1 MAARALTR
9 PRGALAG
16 AGRGHLLVHERLGQV
31 GTAESDIRIRPRLYR
46 TPRTSAPNPA
56 SDHMRIATHSS
67 SAAATKIAVISAP
80 MILTI
85 AVPSSILSYSS
96 GYAMRMPEAD
106 RTQVRDSS
114 SLDEVAE
121 TSESG
126 DVPGQWETCPAYEG
140 FSCRL
145 KRISPPQSRICGHG
159 AGARRSVRLD
169 SLAAV
174 LHRGVPCRPSQRNRS
189 LCRLRSVSIL
199 VFGVR

>member
-1 MAARALTR
+1 
-9 PRGALAG
+9 
-16 AGRGHLLVHERLGQV
+16 
-31 GTAESDIRIRPRLYR
+31 
-46 TPRTSAPNPA
+46 
-56 SDHMRIATHSS
+56 
-67 SAAATKIAVISAP
+67 

-85 AVPSSILSYSS
+85 AVPSSVLSCSS

-114 SLDEVAE
+114 SLDEVAA

-145 KRISPPQSRICGHG
+145 RRISPPQSRICGHG

-174 LHRGVPCRPSQRNRS
+174 LHRGVPCRRSQRNRS

-199 VFGVR
+199 LLGVR

>member
-1 MAARALTR
+1 MS
-9 PRGALAG
+9 PDSLAQF
-16 AGRGHLLVHERLGQV
+16 HLARLGQV
-31 GTAESDIRIRPRLYR
+31 GTAESDIRSVHVCGYR
-46 TPRTSAPNPA
+46 TRRTSAPNPA
-56 SDHMRIATHSS
+56 SDHIRIATHSS

-85 AVPSSILSYSS
+85 AVPSSVLSCLS

-114 SLDEVAE
+114 SLDEVAA

-145 KRISPPQSRICGHG
+145 
-159 AGARRSVRLD
+159 RRMVKPTH
-169 SLAAV
+169 
-174 LHRGVPCRPSQRNRS
+174 LHRSNSLEITEQCARS
-189 LCRLRSVSIL
+189 AGMRW
-199 VFGVR
+199 